1 MHQVLRYSF
10 SVMGKMSQKPAYKT
24 GRNWSPALHFQW
36 KSHKMNILETKCIL
50 FLIWKIK
57 ISFKIIF
64 LVDILAFFCCCCV
77 GSNGARDGKCK
88 IHFLA

>member
-36 KSHKMNILETKCIL
+36 KSHKMHILETKCIL
-50 FLIWKIK
+50 FLFWKIE

-64 LVDILAFFCCCCV
+64 SRYFGL
-77 GSNGARDGKCK
+77 
-88 IHFLA
+88 FLLLLRWK